1 MLVTSIN
8 SLPLKDT
15 YGRLKMVMTAV
26 HKTGAKVRVE
36 IWAFPKGSEFRK
48 GKSFDPWYFSGK
60 SCGW

>member
-1 MLVTSIN
+1 MEEGFFEALLRVTPGCKMLVTSIK

-36 IWAFPKGSEFRK
+36 IWAFPKGSEF
-48 GKSFDPWYFSGK
+48 
-60 SCGW
+60 